1 MSRDQLALF
10 DTPPDRQDIRFAI
23 ITVVLLC
30 FSLVFVEVVR
40 DVRLREAHAFVP
52 AIDAILILSDLIVA
66 TLLYAQASVFRSRA
80 LSVLASG
87 YVFAA
92 LMLIPHLLTFPGAFA
107 PNGLLGAGTSTTS
120 WTFMFRRAALP
131 IVIILYVLLKHAQ
144 DATQPYGERPP
155 AKVAAGL
162 GAAIVLAAAFTA
174 LALHGDDLL
183 PALYLNRY
191 DANLTNLIRF
201 NIAYAVVGLIAA
213 AMLYRQRDSLL
224 DMWLLVALAGWL
236 VHLVLILTVRG
247 RFTIGFYYQAIVV
260 VVSSLVVMFALIA
273 EVNRLYARL
282 ALATAARDRERDARL
297 MSMDAVA
304 AAIAHEVGQPLAAVT
319 TNAMASLSWLTRPKP
334 DVDKAIKAQRATIDA
349 GQRTFDVIKSIRE
362 AFGKRPAIQS
372 EYELDD
378 LVRETA
384 TLLDRELANAKISLE
399 LALDETLPPIRAD
412 RVQMQRVLIN
422 LLANAIESLAA
433 TRRRPR
439 RIVVRTLPSGSKD
452 VLLEVSDN
460 GVGIS
465 PDEIEHIFEAFV
477 TTKATGTGL
486 GLSLCRTIVEE
497 HGGLLWA
504 SQGDENGATFH
515 LRLPCG

>member
-1 MSRDQLALF
+1 MALGGFVSRDQLALF

-40 DVRLREAHAFVP
+40 DVRLREVHAFVP

-162 GAAIVLAAAFTA
+162 SAAIVLAAAFTA

-213 AMLYRQRDSLL
+213 DMLYRQRDSLL

-304 AAIAHEVGQPLAAVT
+304 AAIALVAGRNLGMLLRAGGLFEQGPIPGSLTYLDGALLAAV
-319 TNAMASLSWLTRPKP
+319 SYWSVLT
-334 DVDKAIKAQRATIDA
+334 V
-349 GQRTFDVIKSIRE
+349 
-362 AFGKRPAIQS
+362 
-372 EYELDD
+372 
-378 LVRETA
+378 
-384 TLLDRELANAKISLE
+384 LA
-399 LALDETLPPIRAD
+399 
-412 RVQMQRVLIN
+412 
-422 LLANAIESLAA
+422 
-433 TRRRPR
+433 
-439 RIVVRTLPSGSKD
+439 
-452 VLLEVSDN
+452 
-460 GVGIS
+460 
-465 PDEIEHIFEAFV
+465 
-477 TTKATGTGL
+477 
-486 GLSLCRTIVEE
+486 
-497 HGGLLWA
+497 
-504 SQGDENGATFH
+504 
-515 LRLPCG
+515 